1 LVWFNFD
8 EFFFYIPTN
17 DYLYAKFHWL
27 RSFHRFIVALVILKI
42 GTNAQ
47 MFYFLLNPILL
58 HIFLN
63 SSLWFFVYMRREITL
78 VIFVELYWKTALTHF
93 KTIIPTRTTNELKYT
108 IYLYVQCNLQF
119 SMPRGLNKTTII
131 YSVCFYLEYVS

>member
-1 LVWFNFD
+1 MILRRTTIQTNLEDSGPLTRWPNVSQSILMSFVFICQHINFD

-63 SSLWFFVYMRREITL
+63 SFFLPLVSTQILSSSRTIFSGIRVAQTL
-78 VIFVELYWKTALTHF
+78 STVTE
-93 KTIIPTRTTNELKYT
+93 
-108 IYLYVQCNLQF
+108 YL
-119 SMPRGLNKTTII
+119 
-131 YSVCFYLEYVS
+131 